1 MSEKMS
7 RTQSNQINKNA
18 AVIARQESFHADRT
32 RVDAIPKLCL

>member
-1 MSEKMS
+1 MSEPHSIKP
-7 RTQSNQINKNA
+7 NQQNA